1 MVLDLENIYEFQEWP
16 HLEAC
21 LLKIRTSRS
30 EILYKSVWYMSM
42 KSRLKGRWWVQ
53 F

>member
-1 MVLDLENIYEFQEWP
+1 LETS
-16 HLEAC
+16 

-42 KSRLKGRWWVQ
+42 KGRLNAKWWPKFEKDLGELQ
-53 F
+53 AMDK